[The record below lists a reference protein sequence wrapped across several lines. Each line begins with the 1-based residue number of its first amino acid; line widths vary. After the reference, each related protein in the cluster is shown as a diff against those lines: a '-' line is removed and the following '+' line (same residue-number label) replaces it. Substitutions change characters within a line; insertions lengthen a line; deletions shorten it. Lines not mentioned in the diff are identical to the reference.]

1 MFKGLELST
10 LCSWALSG
18 YQVAVGRLKEL
29 SVAAENRTAKARSLI
44 SCLGTSYVLFLLRG
58 CLSSS
63 FLSSVHRASYIYG

>member
-1 MFKGLELST
+1 MFKGPELST

-29 SVAAENRTAKARSLI
+29 SVAAENRRAKARSLI
-44 SCLGTSYVLFLLRG
+44 SCLGNSYVLFLHV

-63 FLSSVHRASYIYG
+63 FLSSVQS